1 MAALQDLVSRCDE
14 LLNTASIVDY
24 PGAHNGLQ
32 LENGGKVE
40 RIAAAVDACE
50 PVIMEAVE
58 RGCSLLIVHHG
69 LLWTPQRFTG
79 ATYRK
84 LKAAMDLGLAIYS
97 SHLPLD
103 LHPTL
108 GNNALLAKA
117 LEFES
122 WTPAFPYKGQPIGLK
137 ADVSLSREELG
148 RRLEMIL
155 GCSPHLAPGG
165 PAQTRRIGIVSGG
178 AGSEVAQIVAE
189 GCDTF
194 ITGEGPHWSYTAAE
208 EQGVNIYYG
217 GHYATETFGVKA
229 LAALLGEEFQIP
241 WEFIDHPTG
250 L

>member
-1 MAALQDLVSRCDE
+1 MLHEIVHRCDE
-14 LLNTASIVDY
+14 LLNTAAIVDY
-24 PGAHNGLQ
+24 SGAHNGLQ
-32 LENGGKVE
+32 LESGGKVT
-40 RIAAAVDACE
+40 RIAAAVDAG
-50 PVIMEAVE
+50 EAVIHKAVAC
-58 RGCSLLIVHHG
+58 GCDLLIVHHG
-69 LLWTPQRFTG
+69 LLWSPLRFTG

-84 LKAAMDLGLAIYS
+84 IKAAMDHGLAIYS

-108 GNNALLAKA
+108 GNNAQLSRA
-117 LEFES
+117 LGFEA

-137 ADVSLSREELG
+137 VDASVSVQEL
-148 RRLEMIL
+148 RCKLEAIL
-155 GCSPHLAPGG
+155 GGPAHLAPGG
-165 PAQTRRIGIVSGG
+165 PGTTRRIGIVSGG
-178 AGSEVAQIVAE
+178 AGSEIAQVVDE

-208 EQGVNIYYG
+208 ELGVNVFYG

-229 LAALLGEEFQIP
+229 LAAQLAAEFSVP